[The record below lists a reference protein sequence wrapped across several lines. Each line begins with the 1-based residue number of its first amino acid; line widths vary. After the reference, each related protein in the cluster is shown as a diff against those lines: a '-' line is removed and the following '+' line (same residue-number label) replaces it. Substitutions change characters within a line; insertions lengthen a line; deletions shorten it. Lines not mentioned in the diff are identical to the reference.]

1 LINYSLIKNEHSSK
15 EIIMKEKMPAKKTV
29 AKKVAAPAKVKV
41 SQATINDIK
50 KMGMAEAL
58 KMVKMYASQGKA
70 AGKAGADMRAEGSKF
85 LKGELAEGVRRMY
98 GDRRFAEAT
107 KTKKKAASSP
117 DAARRSATK

>member
-1 LINYSLIKNEHSSK
+1 
-15 EIIMKEKMPAKKTV
+15 MKEKMPAKKAAAV
-29 AKKVAAPAKVKV
+29 KKAAPAKIKV

-58 KMVKMYASQGKA
+58 KLVKMYSGQGKGL
-70 AGKAGADMRAEGSKF
+70 GKEGATMRTEGKNF

-107 KTKKKAASSP
+107 KTKKAVAKSP
-117 DAARRSATK
+117 DAARAKATKAK

>member
-1 LINYSLIKNEHSSK
+1 
-15 EIIMKEKMPAKKTV
+15 MKEKIPAKKAV
-29 AKKVAAPAKVKV
+29 AKKIAAPAKVKV

-50 KMGMAEAL
+50 KMGMTEAL

-98 GDRRFAEAT
+98 GDRRFGEAT
-107 KTKKKAASSP
+107 AAPKKKAAKPSKTVNPKSL
-117 DAARRSATK
+117 

>member
-1 LINYSLIKNEHSSK
+1 
-15 EIIMKEKMPAKKTV
+15 MKEKMPAKKAV

-41 SQATINDIK
+41 SQSTINDIK

-58 KMVKMYASQGKA
+58 KLVKMYSGQGKGL
-70 AGKAGADMRAEGSKF
+70 GKAGADMRAEGSKF
-85 LKGELAEGVRRMY
+85 LKGEMAEGVRRMY